1 MFTTG
6 SKFFIGLSALGAVS
20 FAVFMVLV
28 NPSSIGA
35 TALFGFVPAVALAAW
50 LALWSRDGEPDE
62 SSPAASAVPSPGM
75 WPFMAAAGV
84 ALVLV
89 GTITRPA
96 VLILG
101 VVVVVAAFVEWTV
114 QSWSDRASADPAHNA
129 DLRGRIMQ
137 PLEFPVLA
145 TIGSAVVI
153 LSFSRIMLAVSK
165 SAGAVLF
172 IVFASLVLVGGVLFA
187 VRPGLKRSLVAGVCA
202 VGAVGLVA
210 GGVGGASSGIRAEL
224 VEAKSE
230 GHYTH
235 RTCGPEKDK
244 YGDKHALLGVSSR
257 SAVIATVE
265 FVDGTLVAR
274 VQGNPAETD
283 RITIPRS
290 NPSSII
296 FRNKTDGDF
305 RLVAR
310 LGTAPV
316 AEGVV
321 EEVEQC
327 TQLIPSG
334 AEQLLTLTI
343 PKPSLEPGAYV
354 LEVAGIE
361 GQSIEVIV
369 P

>member
-20 FAVFMVLV
+20 FAVFMVLLD
-28 NPSSIGA
+28 PSSIGA
-35 TALFGFVPAVALAAW
+35 TTLFGFVPAVALAAW

-62 SSPAASAVPSPGM
+62 SSPAASSVPSPGM
-75 WPFMAAAGV
+75 WPFMAAVGT

-89 GTITRPA
+89 GTITRPV

-101 VVVVVAAFVEWTV
+101 GVVVAAAFVEWVV

-153 LSFSRIMLAVSK
+153 LSFSQIMLAVSK

-210 GGVGGASSGIRAEL
+210 GGVGSASSGIRAEL

-235 RTCGPEKDK
+235 RKCGPEKDK

-283 RITIPRS
+283 RITIPRM

-296 FRNKTDGDF
+296 FRNKTEGDF

-310 LGTAPV
+310 LGTVPV

>member
-6 SKFFIGLSALGAVS
+6 SKFFIGLAALGAAS

-50 LALWSRDGEPDE
+50 LALWSRDGEPDAA
-62 SSPAASAVPSPGM
+62 SPAAAVAPSPGM
-75 WPFMAAAGV
+75 WPFLAAAGT

-89 GTITRPA
+89 GTITRPV

-101 VVVVVAAFVEWTV
+101 GIVAAAALVEWMI
-114 QSWSDRASADPAHNA
+114 QSWSDRASSDPAHNA
-129 DLRGRIMQ
+129 ELRGRIMQ
-137 PLEFPVLA
+137 PLELPVLA
-145 TIGSAVVI
+145 TVGAAVVI
-153 LSFSRIMLAVSK
+153 LSFSQIMLAIDK

-172 IVFASLVLVGGVLFA
+172 IVVATVILLGGILFA
-187 VRPGLKRSLVAGVCA
+187 VRPGLKRSLVSGICTLGVL
-202 VGAVGLVA
+202 GLVA
-210 GGVGGASSGIRAEL
+210 GGVAGATSGLRPQLE
-224 VEAKSE
+224 EARTE

-235 RTCGPEKDK
+235 RKCGPEKDT
-244 YGDKHALLGVSSR
+244 YGDKHPLSAVSSR
-257 SAVIATVE
+257 SAVVATVE
-265 FVDGTLVAR
+265 FVDGRLTAR
-274 VQGNPAETD
+274 LQGDPAEQSSVTL
-283 RITIPRS
+283 PRS

-296 FRNKTDGDF
+296 FRNKTEGDY

-310 LGTAPV
+310 LGTV
-316 AEGVV
+316 AVTEGVV
-321 EEVEQC
+321 EAVEQC
-327 TQLIPSG
+327 TQLIPNG

-354 LEVAGIE
+354 LEVAGVE

>member
-50 LALWSRDGEPDE
+50 LSLWSRDGQLEE
-62 SSPAASAVPSPGM
+62 SPSAAPVVPSPGM
-75 WPFMAAAGV
+75 WPFVAAAGAV
-84 ALVLV
+84 LVLV
-89 GTITRPA
+89 GTITRPL

-101 VVVVVAAFVEWTV
+101 GVVVVAALVEWTV
-114 QSWSDRASADPAHNA
+114 QAWSDRASADPAYNA
-129 DLRGRIMQ
+129 ELRGRIMQ

-145 TIGSAVVI
+145 TVGSAVVI
-153 LSFSRIMLAVSK
+153 LSFSRIMLAIGK
-165 SAGAVLF
+165 SAGAVMF
-172 IVFASLVLVGGVLFA
+172 IVLSSTVLVGGILFA
-187 VRPGLKRSLVAGVCA
+187 VRPGLKRSLVTGICA
-202 VGAVGLVA
+202 VGAIGLVV
-210 GGVGGASSGIRAEL
+210 GGIGGASSGMRPEL
-224 VEAKSE
+224 VEAKAE
-230 GHYTH
+230 GHYSH
-235 RTCGPEKDK
+235 RKCGPDKDK
-244 YGDKHALLGVSSR
+244 YGDKHALVGVSSR

-274 VQGNPAETD
+274 VQGNPGETD

-296 FRNKTDGDF
+296 FRNKTEGDF

-343 PKPSLEPGAYV
+343 PKPSLAPGAYV
-354 LEVAGIE
+354 LEVAGVE

>member
-20 FAVFMVLV
+20 FAVFMVLL

-35 TALFGFVPAVALAAW
+35 TTLFGFVPAVALAAW

-75 WPFMAAAGV
+75 WPFLAAVGT

-89 GTITRPA
+89 GTITRPV

-101 VVVVVAAFVEWTV
+101 GVVVAAAFVEWVV
-114 QSWSDRASADPAHNA
+114 QSWSDRASADPAYNA

-153 LSFSRIMLAVSK
+153 LAFSQIMLAIDK
-165 SAGAVLF
+165 SAGAILF
-172 IVFASLVLVGGVLFA
+172 MVVASLVLLGGILFA
-187 VRPGLKRSLVAGVCA
+187 LRPGLKRSVVAAICT
-202 VGAVGLVA
+202 VGLLGLVA
-210 GGVGGASSGIRAEL
+210 GGVAGATSGLRPQLE
-224 VEAKSE
+224 EAKSE

-235 RTCGPEKDK
+235 RKCGPEKDK

-274 VQGNPAETD
+274 VEGNPAETD
-283 RITIPRS
+283 RITIPRM

-296 FRNKTDGDF
+296 FRNKTEGDF

-310 LGTAPV
+310 LGTVPV

>member
-20 FAVFMVLV
+20 FAVFMVFL

-35 TALFGFVPAVALAAW
+35 TTLFGFVPAVALAAW
-50 LALWSRDGEPDE
+50 LSLWSRDGEPDAA
-62 SSPAASAVPSPGM
+62 SPAASTVPSAGM
-75 WPFMAAAGV
+75 WPFLAAAGT

-89 GTITRPA
+89 GTITRPV

-101 VVVVVAAFVEWTV
+101 GVIVAASFVEWAV

-145 TIGSAVVI
+145 TVGSAVVI
-153 LSFSRIMLAVSK
+153 LSFSQIMLAIDK
-165 SAGAVLF
+165 SAGAILF
-172 IVFASLVLVGGVLFA
+172 MVVATLVLLGGILFA
-187 VRPGLKRSLVAGVCA
+187 LRPGLKRSVVAALCA
-202 VGAVGLVA
+202 VGLLGLVA
-210 GGVGGASSGIRAEL
+210 GGVAGATSGLRPQLE
-224 VEAKSE
+224 EAKSE

-235 RTCGPEKDK
+235 RKCGPEKDK

-265 FVDGTLVAR
+265 FVDGALVAK

-296 FRNKTDGDF
+296 FRNKTEGDF

-310 LGTAPV
+310 LGTVPV

-327 TQLIPSG
+327 TQLIPNG

-354 LEVAGIE
+354 LEVAGVE

>member
-6 SKFFIGLSALGAVS
+6 SKFFVGLSALGAVS
-20 FAVFMVLV
+20 FAVYMVLL

-62 SSPAASAVPSPGM
+62 SSPASAVTPSAGM
-75 WPFMAAAGV
+75 WPFVAAVGT
-84 ALVLV
+84 ALTLV
-89 GTITRPA
+89 GTVTRPI

-101 VVVVVAAFVEWTV
+101 GVVVASALVEWAV

-145 TIGSAVVI
+145 TIGAGVVVVA
-153 LSFSRIMLAVSK
+153 FSQIMLAISK
-165 SAGAVLF
+165 SAGAVAF
-172 IVFASLVLVGGVLFA
+172 IVLSSLVLLGGVLFA
-187 VRPGLKRSLVAGVCA
+187 LRPGLKRSLVAGICT
-202 VGAVGLVA
+202 VGAVGIVA
-210 GGVGGASSGIRAEL
+210 GGIGGASAGLRPDL
-224 VEAKSE
+224 VEAREE

-235 RTCGPEKDK
+235 RKCGPEKDK

-265 FVDGTLVAR
+265 FVDGALVAR

-283 RITIPRS
+283 RITVPRS

-296 FRNKTDGDF
+296 FRNKTEGDF

-310 LGTAPV
+310 LGTVPV
-316 AEGVV
+316 TEGVV
-321 EEVEQC
+321 ENVEQC
-327 TQLIPSG
+327 TQLIPNG

-354 LEVAGIE
+354 LEVPGVE
-361 GQSIEVIV
+361 GQSIEVVV